1 MTIFNAVNTG
11 GSSMRLYQSSML
23 AVLFLVFSVAP
34 IGASSATIFKIA
46 TVAPEGSQWMVDLK
60 AAGKDIEVRTDGRV
74 KLKLYGGGIMG
85 NEKKVLRKIRIG
97 QLQGGAFMSNGLIER
112 YRDIVIYGLPMAFQ
126 TQAEVD
132 YVRQRMDPVLMKGL
146 EDAGFVSFGFAGGG
160 FAKLMGAEPIVDLK
174 DLRGRKVWVPEGD
187 NISYKAMEALQLSP
201 VVLPVTDVLTGLQ
214 TGLLEY
220 VATPPVGAIVLQWY
234 TKVKYVTTVPFAYTV
249 GMLVIDKRAFSRIS
263 VADQAI
269 VREVLNSV
277 YARFEE
283 SNRQDNLEA
292 EQALRSSGLQF
303 VDVDPRL
310 VPEWRATSAASNR
323 DMAEKG
329 AFSVEMLDEMLG
341 HIADFHKSKDQA
353 ALNSTE

>member
-1 MTIFNAVNTG
+1 
-11 GSSMRLYQSSML
+11 MRLFLNSMSG
-23 AVLFLVFSVAP
+23 VLFLALLFVPV
-34 IGASSATIFKIA
+34 GELSATTFKIA
-46 TVAPEGSQWMVDLK
+46 TVAPEGSQWMIDLK
-60 AAGKDIEVRTDGRV
+60 AAGKDIEERTTGRV
-74 KLKLYGGGIMG
+74 KLKLYGGGVMG
-85 NEKKVLRKIRIG
+85 NDKKVLRKIRIG
-97 QLQGGAFMSNGLIER
+97 QLQGGAFMSIGLTER

-160 FAKLMGAEPIVDLK
+160 FAKLMGAKPIADIK

-201 VVLPVTDVLTGLQ
+201 VVLPITDVLTGLQ

-234 TKVKYVTTVPFAYTV
+234 TKVKYVTSVPFAYTV
-249 GMLVIDKRAFSRIS
+249 GLLAIDKRAFNRIS
-263 VADQAI
+263 ADDQAV
-269 VREVLNSV
+269 VREVLSGV

-283 SNRQDNLEA
+283 RNRADNLDA

-310 VPEWRATSAASNR
+310 VPDWRATTAASNR
-323 DMAEKG
+323 EMAEKG
-329 AFSVEMLDEMLG
+329 SFSVELLEELLD
-341 HIADFHKSKDQA
+341 HIADFHKSTDQA
-353 ALNSTE
+353 ALNSIE